1 LIQPEQG
8 KKVPQTKG
16 GTATIAMNP
25 YLLEMEL
32 RQRRRE
38 MIEEAR
44 RLRLVALYNAQNN
57 QRNSNRL
64 MLAIADVLINLGET
78 LKRRHGQI
86 PALSPSLCG
95 KE

>member
-1 LIQPEQG
+1 
-8 KKVPQTKG
+8 
-16 GTATIAMNP
+16 MNP

-44 RLRLVALYNAQNN
+44 RLRLVALYNAQNSH
-57 QRNSNRL
+57 RNSNRL
-64 MLAIADVLINLGET
+64 MLAIADVLITLGET

-86 PALSPSLCG
+86 PALSPGLCG

>member
-1 LIQPEQG
+1 
-8 KKVPQTKG
+8 
-16 GTATIAMNP
+16 MNL
-25 YLLEMEL
+25 YLLEVEL
-32 RQRRRE
+32 QQRRRE
-38 MIEEAR
+38 MVEEAR
-44 RLRLVALYNAQNN
+44 RLQLVALYNAQNN

-64 MLAIADVLINLGET
+64 MLAIADVLITLGET

>member
-1 LIQPEQG
+1 
-8 KKVPQTKG
+8 
-16 GTATIAMNP
+16 
-25 YLLEMEL
+25 
-32 RQRRRE
+32 